1 MPFVISER
9 DQVSCNCRQRKGTR
23 MPHEPHIKKII
34 SPGLKFKLKMR
45 STFVLL
51 LLLMGVSGT
60 LTAQTIKVSGSV
72 SNSSGEPLA
81 GATVQE
87 KGSARTVSTQQN
99 GQYSIDAAANAVLI
113 ISHIGYEAKE
123 VSVDNRQQIDISLLE
138 DDKSLEQVVVVGYGT
153 QKRRDLTGA
162 VSSVSGTDLE
172 KMPVQNVAQAL
183 QGRLAGVQV
192 TTGEGSP
199 GSEPSIRI
207 RGGGSITQSNEP
219 LYIVDGVP
227 QTEGLNFLDPT
238 DIESVDVLKDASA
251 TAIYGARGAN
261 GVVLVTTKKAKAGK
275 TRVSYDMYYS
285 TKRVPEFLSTLSPY
299 DYTLLQYERS
309 LGDAT
314 RMNAF
319 VANYGPFDTLK
330 GLYSGRPGVNW
341 QDEVFGGTA
350 NSQYHKVG
358 FTGGNKET
366 QFSLFYSNNKDEGI
380 MLNSGATKNVVKL
393 AVNHKANDR
402 LSLSASANYTHQNI
416 FGVGTSEGNTY
427 FNQLQ
432 NILTYRPTFGIKGT
446 DDALADLDMDPALED
461 VSGNTLQNPVVNAT
475 SQTRRNLNKTL
486 VLNGTLSYILVKN
499 LTYRGTVGYRTSD
512 IENELFNE
520 ARSMLAKRNNG
531 PFGTIANGERSGWNY
546 SNTVN
551 YSNLFHQRHKLD
563 VLVGQEQVYGKN
575 KTVYTDATGFD
586 WENLGLDDISQAK
599 TFLGRS
605 NIEDERMF
613 SLFSRL
619 NYGFD
624 DKYMLTA
631 SMRADGSSKFGANH
645 KYGYFPALALMW
657 RMNRENFMENYH
669 FISDF
674 RWRFSIGNSGNNR
687 IPNYSSLALFA
698 TGNYPLNDG
707 NTVTVYPNVLPNPD
721 LKWEQTNSKNIG
733 LDLGFLKQ
741 RIQFTADYYINKTK
755 DLLLR
760 SDIPTTTGFKT
771 MFINAGSTQN
781 KGLEFSLNTVNIRK
795 KDFEWSSS
803 FNIGFNRN
811 KVLGLTG
818 GNTVM
823 YAQSGWGVLTVAD
836 YLVQVGQPLGQM
848 YGYKS
853 DGLYQVS
860 DFEYDEAA
868 KTYTLKKGI
877 PYDINNKPQPGFL
890 KLVDMN
896 GDSLINEDDR
906 TVIGNAYPKH
916 TGGFNNT
923 FRYKGFDLNI
933 FITWSYGNDI
943 YNANKLYNSQTYL
956 DYRNTLSSISDRWM
970 SIDVNTGERITDPA
984 VLAALNNG
992 KTIPVYNGSGTS
1004 LKFYD
1009 QMVEDGSFLRISNIN
1024 LGYTLPKKI
1033 ASRLRANG
1041 LRVYVTANNIYTFT
1055 RYTGYDPEVSTRN
1068 STGLTPGVDFGAYPR
1083 TRSFVFGANLSF

>member
-1 MPFVISER
+1 MLSDTTKYCGRNLLLPEVRVETGGIL
-9 DQVSCNCRQRKGTR
+9 
-23 MPHEPHIKKII
+23 PLKKITLPSLIII
-34 SPGLKFKLKMR
+34 SKMR
-45 STFVLL
+45 STIILL
-51 LLLMGVSGT
+51 FILMSIAGNVS
-60 LTAQTIKVSGSV
+60 AQKIKVTGTV
-72 SNSSGEPLA
+72 SSTSDEPLI
-81 GATVQE
+81 GATVFE
-87 KGSARTVSTQQN
+87 KGSSNTAVTLKN
-99 GQYSIDAAANAVLI
+99 GQYSITVPSDAILVVSYIN
-113 ISHIGYEAKE
+113 YESKE
-123 VSVDNRQQIDISLLE
+123 VAVKGQQQIDVSLAPE
-138 DDKSLEQVVVVGYGT
+138 DKSLDQVVVVGYGT
-153 QKRRDLTGA
+153 QKRRDITGA
-162 VSSVSGTDLE
+162 VSSVSGNELD
-172 KMPVQNVAQAL
+172 KVPVQNVEQAL

-192 TTGEGSP
+192 TTSEGSP
-199 GSEPSIRI
+199 GSMPSIKI

-219 LYIVDGVP
+219 LYVVDGVP

-238 DIESVDVLKDASA
+238 DVESVDILKDASA

-275 TRVSYDMYYS
+275 TKVSYDMYYGS
-285 TKRVPEFLSTLSPY
+285 KRVPAFLTVLSPY
-299 DYTLLQYERS
+299 DYTILQYERS

-319 VANYGPFDTLK
+319 ISNYGPFDTLK
-330 GLYSGRPGVNW
+330 GLYSGRTGISW
-341 QDEVFGGTA
+341 QEEVFGGNA

-358 FTGGNKET
+358 ISGGSKET
-366 QFSLFYSNNKDEGI
+366 QFNLFYSHNNDEGI
-380 MLNSGATKNVVKL
+380 MLNSGARKNVVKL
-393 AVNHKANDR
+393 SLNHKASEKMT
-402 LSLSASANYTHQNI
+402 LTASANYTHQNI

-432 NILTYRPTFGIKGT
+432 NILTYRPTFGIKGS
-446 DDALADLDMDPALED
+446 DDALVDLEMDPALES
-461 VSGNTLQNPVVNAT
+461 VSGNTLQNPVINAI
-475 SQTRRNLNKTL
+475 SQTRQNLNKTL
-486 VLNGTLSYILVKN
+486 VLNGTLSYLLLKN
-499 LTYRGTVGYRTSD
+499 ITYRGTVGYRTTN
-512 IENELFNE
+512 IENSVFND

-531 PFGTIANGERSGWNY
+531 PLGSILNNERNGWNY

-551 YSNLFHQRHKLD
+551 YVNSFNDKHKLD
-563 VLVGQEQVYGKN
+563 VLIGQEQIYA
-575 KTVYTDATGFD
+575 KTKIVNVDATGFD
-586 WENLGLDDISQAK
+586 WENLGLNDISQAK
-599 TFLGRS
+599 TFLGNS

-619 NYGFD
+619 NYGYA

-657 RMNRENFMENYH
+657 RMNRELFMENVS

-674 RWRFSIGNSGNNR
+674 RWRFSLGTSGNNR

-721 LKWEQTNSKNIG
+721 LKWEQTTSKNIG

-741 RIQFTADYYINKTK
+741 RIQLTADYYLNKTK

-781 KGLEFSLNTVNIRK
+781 KGLEITLNTVNVRK

-803 FNIGFNRN
+803 FNIAFNKN

-818 GNTVM
+818 GSDIM

-836 YLVQVGQPLGQM
+836 YLIQVGQPLGQM

-860 DFEYDEAA
+860 DFDYNE
-868 KTYTLKKGI
+868 TTRVYTLKPGI
-877 PYDINNKPQPGFL
+877 PYDVNNRPQPGFL
-890 KLVDMN
+890 KLVDVS
-896 GDSLINEDDR
+896 GDTLINENDR
-906 TVIGNAYPKH
+906 VVIGNAYPKH
-916 TGGFNNT
+916 TGGFNNS
-923 FRYKGFDLNI
+923 FRYKGLDLNI
-933 FITWSYGNDI
+933 FVSWSFGNDI

-956 DYRNTLSSISDRWM
+956 DYRNTLSYISNRWM
-970 SIDVNTGERITDPA
+970 SVDKNTGARITDPA
-984 VLAALNNG
+984 VLNEMNKG

-1009 QMVEDGSFLRISNIN
+1009 QMVEDGSFLRLSNIN
-1024 LGYTLPKKI
+1024 LGYTLPKRI
-1033 ASRLRANG
+1033 AAKVKASG

-1055 RYTGYDPEVSTRN
+1055 KYTGYDPEVSTRN

-1083 TRSFVFGANLSF
+1083 TRSFVIGANLSL